1 LEELFGHDVWSEF
14 IEQNP
19 EDLLDIK
26 RKFEAKKTG
35 LTANPIEEVSI
46 QFPHSLFTTYCKQRK
61 IDSLPKN
68 PPTIKIVLITPPWLL
83 FLSDIS
89 FT

>member
-1 LEELFGHDVWSEF
+1 LDFLEELFGHDVWSEF

-35 LTANPIEEVSI
+35 LTVMSVWSNR
-46 QFPHSLFTTYCKQRK
+46 SL
-61 IDSLPKN
+61 SLA
-68 PPTIKIVLITPPWLL
+68 TVIV
-83 FLSDIS
+83 
-89 FT
+89 